1 MRRLFEG
8 YVYSRAAFIRINTII
23 RQLGKAYLV
32 LFSKVDKRPQ
42 TFELVKNVIA
52 DKETTCEP
60 KRNLPTIS
68 FWLILYDTGILM
80 TFPRNNNSY
89 RSPHRTDLN
98 FLDIM
103 RIPSVI
109 YGRSSSHIFVKTS
122 KELIRMP
129 EECMHAPQ

>member
-23 RQLGKAYLV
+23 RQLGKAYIV

-68 FWLILYDTGILM
+68 FWLILYDIGILM
-80 TFPRNNNSY
+80 TFPL
-89 RSPHRTDLN
+89 TGLTWT
-98 FLDIM
+98 F
-103 RIPSVI
+103 
-109 YGRSSSHIFVKTS
+109 
-122 KELIRMP
+122 
-129 EECMHAPQ
+129 